1 MDEGRL
7 RAGNAI
13 TQRGAV
19 KPLLEGRE
27 TCPRSP
33 AGHWLIGGASASG
46 CSAEPAV
53 SRGTHTTPDCKVRG
67 IPGCMRVQTFK
78 PQIFLFLQVA
88 APSELAESHAG
99 PAGVSVMSRQWM
111 ERQRAGDDRNSGRD
125 PHRPDRAD
133 QTHGAAN
140 DLGGPR
146 RRRSVRQALPRS
158 LGSWYRR
165 AWQSGHGTRP
175 WSLTAP

>member
-1 MDEGRL
+1 MRRPSWSSDCSPITSSRSVRRHLLAAACWLAHQDQLLSNQCPHDQPKRDLYQLVTHSRRRRSRLPIRLRRTGAMDEGRL

-19 KPLLEGRE
+19 NPLLEGQE

-53 SRGTHTTPDCKVRG
+53 SRETPTTPDCKARG

-78 PQIFLFLQVA
+78 PQIFC
-88 APSELAESHAG
+88 SAG
-99 PAGVSVMSRQWM
+99 
-111 ERQRAGDDRNSGRD
+111 
-125 PHRPDRAD
+125 
-133 QTHGAAN
+133 
-140 DLGGPR
+140 
-146 RRRSVRQALPRS
+146 RRSLRVSGIA
-158 LGSWYRR
+158 RR
-165 AWQSGHGTRP
+165 AP
-175 WSLTAP
+175 LA